1 MLHSQNYLLGRQGT
15 VPGGN
20 GSHSENYSHVTFGV
34 NVVQEY
40 MSNSKML
47 PLALKTN
54 YLKQVI
60 TKNGNANLMATVV
73 FNEFVTVA

>member
-1 MLHSQNYLLGRQGT
+1 M
-15 VPGGN
+15 PGGN
-20 GSHSENYSHVTFGV
+20 GSHSENYSHITFGM

-40 MSNSKML
+40 VSKSKML
-47 PLALKTN
+47 PLVLKTN

-73 FNEFVTVA
+73 FNKFVTVA